1 MNRCSPMFSHSA
13 NAEHVN
19 SAIGPQLI
27 SHIFLHQIKYFL
39 SMDLP
44 LEGVYSSEDLAIPN
58 GKAKRVQPSPAA
70 TVGMPLGGRNRDW
83 VKTRLALA

>member
-1 MNRCSPMFSHSA
+1 
-13 NAEHVN
+13 
-19 SAIGPQLI
+19 
-27 SHIFLHQIKYFL
+27 
-39 SMDLP
+39 MDLP